1 MKIDR
6 RTMLTTTGAVLGTAG
21 LGMAGA
27 ARAATTL
34 NLSSIL
40 PDSNFQVRNARR
52 FAEAVEKA
60 TGGDIAFAVR
70 PGGSLGFKGPE
81 QLRAVRDGL
90 VPAADILTAQQV
102 GDEPLFGA
110 EGVPFLVKSQDE
122 LRTLHKFLRP
132 EFEKA
137 AARFNQKILYMV
149 PSPFQYMFLK
159 VKVSDVAG
167 LRGIKIRGAD
177 KHTVDT
183 CNAVGMAG
191 VQIPFGELIPALAS
205 GRVDAVAT
213 SAATAVD
220 AKFWEFMKYA
230 YPTNHTWSC
239 NMVNINL
246 DTWKKISPANQQA
259 IVDLAAKLQPT
270 FWKVSV
276 EADQASNKRMIEGGM
291 QLLQVPAPMMKDMR
305 DRTASLTDAFIQRAP
320 AAKDIIAAYKKEVG
334 RA

>member
-1 MKIDR
+1 MTIAR
-6 RTMLTTTGAVLGTAG
+6 RTLLQAAGTGLVLAAPGIRAV
-21 LGMAGA
+21 
-27 ARAATTL
+27 RAATTL
-34 NLSSIL
+34 NLSSVL
-40 PDSNFQVRNARR
+40 PDSNFQVRNAKK
-52 FAEAVEKA
+52 FAETVEKA
-60 TGGDIAFAVR
+60 TNGDVVFNVR
-70 PGGSLGFKGPE
+70 AGGSLGFKGPE

-102 GDEPLFGA
+102 GDEPLFGT

-122 LRTLHKFLRP
+122 LRTLHRFLRP

-137 AARFNQKILYMV
+137 ATRFNQKILYMV

-177 KHTVDT
+177 KNTVDT
-183 CNAVGMAG
+183 CIAIGMAG

-239 NMVNINL
+239 NMVNVNL
-246 DTWKKISPANQQA
+246 DTWMRLSPANQKA
-259 IVDLAAKLQPT
+259 IEDTAKALEPEFWAVSAADDAQS
-270 FWKVSV
+270 VSV
-276 EADQASNKRMIEGGM
+276 LKANGMEVVPVSDKMSADMWKMAAPLTDQYLER
-291 QLLQVPAPMMKDMR
+291 VPAARQVIR
-305 DRTASLTDAFIQRAP
+305 DYRA
-320 AAKDIIAAYKKEVG
+320 ATG

>member
-1 MKIDR
+1 MTITR
-6 RTMLTTTGAVLGTAG
+6 RSLLKAAGAGLALGTPG
-21 LGMAGA
+21 IRA
-27 ARAATTL
+27 ASAATTL
-34 NLSSIL
+34 NLSSVL
-40 PDSNFQVRNARR
+40 PDSNFQVRNAKR

-60 TGGDIAFAVR
+60 TSGDVIFTIRA
-70 PGGSLGFKGPE
+70 GGSLGFKGPE

-90 VPAADILTAQQV
+90 VPSADILTAQQI

-122 LRTLHKFLRP
+122 LRTLHRFLRP

-159 VKVSDVAG
+159 VKVDSVAG

-177 KHTVDT
+177 KNTVDT
-183 CNAVGMAG
+183 CIAVGMAG

-213 SAATAVD
+213 SAATGVD

-239 NMVNINL
+239 NMVNVNL
-246 DTWKKISPANQQA
+246 DTWKRLSPASQKA
-259 IVDLAAKLQPT
+259 IEDAARTLEPE
-270 FWKVSV
+270 FWAVSA
-276 EADQASNKRMIEGGM
+276 ADDAQSVSTLRANGMEVVPVSDKMAADMWRM
-291 QLLQVPAPMMKDMR
+291 A
-305 DRTASLTDAFIQRAP
+305 ASLTDQFLERVP
-320 AAKDIIAAYKKEVG
+320 AARDVIRAYLTATG
-334 RA
+334 RT

>member
-1 MKIDR
+1 MTIAR
-6 RTMLTTTGAVLGTAG
+6 RTLLQA
-21 LGMAGA
+21 AGA
-27 ARAATTL
+27 SLALGAPGIRAVRAATTL

-40 PDSNFQVRNARR
+40 PDSNFQVRNAKR
-52 FAEAVEKA
+52 FAETVEKA
-60 TGGDIAFAVR
+60 TSGDVVFSVR
-70 PGGSLGFKGPE
+70 AGGSLGFKGPE

-90 VPAADILTAQQV
+90 VPAADILTAQQI

-122 LRTLHKFLRP
+122 LRTLHRFLRP

-159 VKVSDVAG
+159 VKVDSVAG

-177 KHTVDT
+177 KNTVDT
-183 CNAVGMAG
+183 CIAVGMAG

-205 GRVDAVAT
+205 GRVDGVAT
-213 SAATAVD
+213 SAATGVD

-239 NMVNINL
+239 NMVNVNL
-246 DTWKKISPANQQA
+246 DTWKRLSPASQKA
-259 IVDLAAKLQPT
+259 IEDTAKALEPEFWAISAADDAQS
-270 FWKVSV
+270 VSV
-276 EADQASNKRMIEGGM
+276 LRANGMEVVPVSDKMAADMWKMA
-291 QLLQVPAPMMKDMR
+291 
-305 DRTASLTDAFIQRAP
+305 ASLTDQYLERVP
-320 AAKDIIAAYKKEVG
+320 AARQVIRAYLSATG

>member
-1 MKIDR
+1 MTINR
-6 RTMLTTTGAVLGTAG
+6 RTLLATTGAVLGATSLG
-21 LGMAGA
+21 L
-27 ARAATTL
+27 ARSAQAATTL
-34 NLSSIL
+34 NLSSVL

-52 FAEAVEKA
+52 FAETVEKA
-60 TGGDIAFAVR
+60 TNGDIVFAIR

-183 CNAVGMAG
+183 CIAVGMAG

-220 AKFWEFMKYA
+220 AKFWEFMKFA
-230 YPTNHTWSC
+230 YPTNHTWST

-246 DTWKKISPANQQA
+246 DTWKKISPASQKA
-259 IVDLAAKLQPT
+259 IEDAAKALEPE
-270 FWKVSV
+270 FWQVS
-276 EADQASNKRMIEGGM
+276 ADDDAKSVAVLRSNGFEVVPVSDKMAADMWKMASPLTGQYLER
-291 QLLQVPAPMMKDMR
+291 VPAARPVFGAYM
-305 DRTASLTDAFIQRAP
+305 
-320 AAKDIIAAYKKEVG
+320 AATG